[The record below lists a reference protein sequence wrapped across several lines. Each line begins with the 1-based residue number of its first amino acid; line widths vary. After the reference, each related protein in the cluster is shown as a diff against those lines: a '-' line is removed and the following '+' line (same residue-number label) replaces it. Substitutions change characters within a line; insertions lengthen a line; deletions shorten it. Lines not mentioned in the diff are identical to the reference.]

1 MYENRRYVIFS
12 ISELPLIDFAQVHE
26 TSAETVRKSID
37 ESKTFVKYELPQP
50 PTVAALTTKSQE
62 YTHGE
67 ILEVLSG
74 PEWSSPDP
82 QA

>member
-12 ISELPLIDFAQVHE
+12 TSELSLVDFAQVHE
-26 TSAETVRKSID
+26 TSAETVRKPID

-62 YTHGE
+62 YTHG
-67 ILEVLSG
+67 LS
-74 PEWSSPDP
+74 
-82 QA
+82 